1 MPCTPAIAT
10 MSVGRAW
17 VHPLPAKL
25 TQIAAAGFQGVE
37 LFYED
42 LEYLAREHSPSDAE
56 PSESSLLAAAQTT
69 KDLCA
74 GLNLQI
80 ISLQPFL
87 FYEGLIDRAAHAQ
100 RLTKLRTWFRL
111 AHTLGTDLIQIPS
124 NFLPATETTGHLDR
138 IVADMVELA
147 ELGLQQRPVIRF
159 AYENLAWGTHV
170 ATWETLWTVVERV
183 NRPNFGACLDTFN
196 IAGRV
201 WADPA
206 AESGTVAGD
215 ADAVLA
221 ESLARLVR
229 TVDVRKVFYVQVVD
243 AERLAAP
250 LRGEGHPFF
259 VAGQPARMSWS
270 RNARLFLY
278 EQDRGGYLPVVE
290 VARAFLAGLK
300 FEGWVSMELFARSL
314 AEADPAVPREH
325 ARRGWRAWEL
335 LREELGL

>member
-25 TQIAAAGFQGVE
+25 PQIAATGFQGIE

-42 LEYLAREHSPSDAE
+42 LESLAREHSASPGAE
-56 PSESSLLAAAQTT
+56 PSEPSLLAAAQTT
-69 KDLCA
+69 KTLCA
-74 GLNLQI
+74 ALDLQS

-87 FYEGLIDRAAHAQ
+87 FYEGLLDRAAHAQ
-100 RLTKLRTWFRL
+100 RLTQLRTWFRL

-124 NFLPATETTGHLDR
+124 TFLPSTETTGNLGV
-138 IVADMVELA
+138 IIADMVELA
-147 ELGLQQRPVIRF
+147 ELGLRESPVIRF

-170 ATWETLWTVVERV
+170 ATWEALWAVGERCG
-183 NRPNFGACLDTFN
+183 RADPEA

-201 WADPA
+201 
-206 AESGTVAGD
+206 EGEGN

-229 TVDVRKVFYVQVVD
+229 TVDGRKVFYVQVVD

-250 LRGEGHPFF
+250 RGEGHPFY
-259 VAGQPARMSWS
+259 VEGQPARMSWS

-278 EQDRGGYLPVVE
+278 EQERGGYLPVVA
-290 VARAFLAGLK
+290 VARAFVKELK

-314 AEADPAVPREH
+314 AEADP
-325 ARRGWRAWEL
+325 G
-335 LREELGL
+335 LGL